1 MHKVEKISKAIS
13 DKIAFELELDDERKS
28 VINYGVFAIVQTII
42 SVICILMFGI
52 MFNVAYEAF
61 IISLIMSILRKSS
74 GGIHASSPG
83 RCVTVATI
91 FCVGMALILRKNVE
105 IAIVLN
111 KTIGIIVFI
120 YSYIIICKLAPVD
133 SKAKPIKSAAKKRRL
148 KRNSLV
154 ILIFFTIVSF
164 LYTLLFKYTDNPNY
178 IIYNFC
184 VYSGVVWQVFSLTN
198 LGHIVLGKID
208 ELLKYIIF

>member
-1 MHKVEKISKAIS
+1 MHKVEKISKSIS
-13 DKIAFELELDDERKS
+13 DKLALELELDDNRKS

-52 MFNVAYEAF
+52 IFDVAYEAF

-91 FCVGMALILRKNVE
+91 FCVGMALILKKNVE
-105 IAIVLN
+105 IAVLLN
-111 KTIGIIVFI
+111 KVIGIAIFI
-120 YSYIIICKLAPVD
+120 YAYTIIYKLAPVD
-133 SKAKPIKSAAKKRRL
+133 SKAKPIKSVAKRRRL
-148 KRNSLV
+148 KRNSLLILSLFTV
-154 ILIFFTIVSF
+154 ISLA
-164 LYTLLFKYTDNPNY
+164 YTLLFKYTDNSNY

-184 VYSGVVWQVFSLTN
+184 IYIGIAWQVFSLTN

-208 ELLKYIIF
+208 DLLKNVIF

>member
-1 MHKVEKISKAIS
+1 MHKVEKISKSIS
-13 DKIAFELELDDERKS
+13 DKLAFELELDDDRKS

-52 MFNVAYEAF
+52 IFDVACEAF

-105 IAIVLN
+105 IAIVSN
-111 KTIGIIVFI
+111 KIIGVVVFI
-120 YSYIIICKLAPVD
+120 YAYIIIYKLAPVD
-133 SKAKPIKSAAKKRRL
+133 SKAKPIKSVDKKRRL
-148 KRNSLV
+148 KRNSLI
-154 ILIFFTIVSF
+154 ILSLFAVVSF
-164 LYTLLFKYTDNPNY
+164 VYTLLYKYTDNSNY

-184 VYSGVVWQVFSLTN
+184 VYSGIVWQVFSLTN

-208 ELLKYIIF
+208 DLLKYIIF